1 MERHD
6 TRGSVAKNPA
16 KSQTRLSPERR
27 AQLVIDYEAGMP
39 VSAIASMHRVHRGSI
54 PKLVLSAG
62 GSLRVPGL
70 NEDERVRAKELYEA
84 GHTLEEVGRM
94 LGVDAKTVRNA
105 LVKSGCVIRPR
116 GRRRDNAKSMS

>member
-1 MERHD
+1 M
-6 TRGSVAKNPA
+6 
-16 KSQTRLSPERR
+16 
-27 AQLVIDYEAGMP
+27 
-39 VSAIASMHRVHRGSI
+39 HRGSI

-70 NEDERVRAKELYEA
+70 LNEDARVRAKAFYEA

-105 LVKSGCVIRPR
+105 LVESGCVIRPR
-116 GRRRDNAKSMS
+116 GRRRGTAKSMP